1 MKRLLS
7 CALLGSSL
15 FLGGCVLS
23 PGSDMPYEKS
33 GPPIDDL
40 VDVQP
45 ITFGL
50 VQAQN
55 AARKEFISQ
64 QSLKEATQEMTSD
77 TSDYNYRIGK
87 GDILNIVV
95 YDHPELT
102 IPAGGERSSVETG
115 NVVHSDGTIF
125 YPYVGRI
132 HVAGKNVADV
142 RAQIAS
148 SLADYIAEP
157 QVEVN
162 IASFQS
168 QKAYVSGQVSNPG
181 QQPITNTPLTVL
193 DAISSAGG
201 LNENADWRHVV
212 LTHKNGQEEIINVY
226 DMLQN
231 GQMSQNRLLN
241 DGDVLHV
248 PDVGSQKV
256 YVLGEVLRPQDLPM
270 GGHRFSLVDALS
282 QSGGIDEVE
291 ARASGIFVIRQGG
304 PGDKMATVYQLDAS
318 NAASFVIGTE
328 FELEPQDIVY
338 VTTAPITRW
347 NRVISQLLPSTN
359 LTRQTVGSVNDYN
372 DL

>member
-168 QKAYVSGQVSNPG
+168 QKVYVSGQVSNPG

-193 DAISSAGG
+193 DAITSAGG

-291 ARASGIFVIRQGG
+291 AQASGIFVIRQGG

-338 VTTAPITRW
+338 VTTAPISRW
-347 NRVISQLLPSTN
+347 NRVISQLLPTTN
-359 LTRQTVGSVNDYN
+359 LTRSSVGSVNDYN